1 MTTIRYSTDG
11 KFFHSFDEVELVYLL
26 FKGWFGWGGGGVGRW
41 VEGWLGELL
50 GWLGDGLTEAVLL
63 SM

>member
-26 FKGWFGWGGGGVGRW
+26 FKGWFGWGGGGLAGGLKVGW
-41 VEGWLGELL
+41 GSCLGGWGM
-50 GWLGDGLTEAVLL
+50 V
-63 SM
+63 